1 MRGAESG
8 GRRGGFGNAAD
19 LKHDIPRAPLFIEP
33 TLVQVGGGGFA

>member
-19 LKHDIPRAPLFIEP
+19 LKHDIPRAPLVYRTNTP
-33 TLVQVGGGGFA
+33 CR